1 MKRQL
6 LLLLV
11 ITCGVLSANQIMVD
25 PQEYPLDQDAHYSV
39 RSEDPYSDD
48 IELLDFEFVDPN
60 EQIDTASLNPPLWVV
75 YLNKLTAP
83 LFVLYNKLYKWFRV
97 HPSAR
102 GQKVR

>member
-1 MKRQL
+1 VKQQ

-11 ITCGVLSANQIMVD
+11 ITCGTLSANQIMVD
-25 PQEYPLDQDAHYSV
+25 PQEYVSTEEAHYNV
-39 RSEDPYSDD
+39 RSEDPLNDD
-48 IELLDFEFVDPN
+48 VELLDFEFVDPN

-75 YLNKLTAP
+75 YLNKLTTP
-83 LFVLYNKLYKWFRV
+83 LFVLYNKIYKWFRV